1 MDLTLGEI
9 AEVLG
14 AQLFCDGS
22 TRIKRV
28 SIDSRTLKKGMVFF
42 ALSGDRYDGHSF
54 LGEVFEKGAAGAVV
68 DEKKVSLNEYGN
80 GKILLKVADPLRA
93 LQDVASYY
101 RRKFNVPIISVTGTN
116 GKTTTKEMIAAVL
129 STRYR
134 VVKSPGNLNNHI
146 GVALS
151 VCSWSRD
158 DEYAVVEM
166 GANHFGEI
174 YRLCEI
180 ARPTHGL
187 ITNIGKGHLEFFGS
201 EEGVARA
208 KSELLQFLGNNG
220 KAFLNGDDQYLF
232 HLRDLVRDTVTYG
245 FSNRCDIRAY
255 DLGADESGFP
265 SMKVGEKKIKIF
277 IPGRY
282 NLINGL
288 AAAAVGRSFGISWEA
303 IQKSLESYRPMKKRM
318 EVIELSGTTIIND
331 TYNANPVSVQHAL
344 SALSDMKKIRRKIV
358 VLGDMLELGKSS
370 ETEHKKIGELIA
382 ELGIDIF
389 FSYGAEMEAASKRA
403 KELGVDVVEHFDS
416 KTELGA
422 RLQQIIKED
431 DGILVKGSRGMK
443 MEEVVEMLQEKKGS
457 SD

>member
-1 MDLTLGEI
+1 VDLTLGEI

-14 AQLFCDGS
+14 AQLSCDGS
-22 TRIKRV
+22 TRIEGV
-28 SIDSRTLKKGMVFF
+28 SIDSRTLKKGMLFF
-42 ALSGDRYDGHSF
+42 ALRGDRYDGHSF
-54 LGEVFEKGAAGAVV
+54 LGEIFEKGAVGAVV
-68 DEKKVSLNEYGN
+68 DVEKVSLNEYGN
-80 GKILLKVADPLRA
+80 EKILLKVADPLRA

-101 RRKFNVPIISVTGTN
+101 RGKFNIPVISVTGTN
-116 GKTTTKEMIAAVL
+116 GKTTTKEMVATVL

-158 DEYAVVEM
+158 EECAVVEM

-174 YRLCEI
+174 HRLCQI

-208 KSELLQFLGNNG
+208 KSELLQFLNNDG

-232 HLRDLVRDTVTYG
+232 HLKDLVRNTVTYG
-245 FSNRCDIRAY
+245 FSNRCDVRGY
-255 DLGADESGFP
+255 DLGTDESGFP
-265 SMKVGEKKIKIF
+265 SMKIGGKRIKIS
-277 IPGRY
+277 IPGRH
-282 NLINGL
+282 NLTNGL
-288 AAAAVGRSFGISWEA
+288 AAAAVGRSFGISWED
-303 IQKSLESYRPMKKRM
+303 IRDSLENYRSMKKRM
-318 EVIELSGTTIIND
+318 EVIELSGITIIND
-331 TYNANPVSVQHAL
+331 TYNANPVSVHYAL
-344 SALSDMKKIRRKIV
+344 LALSDMKKIRRKIV
-358 VLGDMLELGKSS
+358 VLGDMLELGRSS
-370 ETEHKKIGELIA
+370 ETEHKKIGELVA
-382 ELGIDIF
+382 GLGIDIF
-389 FSYGAEMEAASKRA
+389 FSYGHEMKKASKRA

-443 MEEVVEMLQEKKGS
+443 MEEVVEMLQE
-457 SD
+457 